1 MSANSKA
8 LRVSGTLL
16 EGVKVG
22 DEVHRDFVLRPPTV
36 QDNMDAVDEVGS
48 HNTVA
53 VSAAILTRQ
62 IVKLGTLKPEEI
74 TLELIAG
81 LHPSDFNLIEQKADE
96 LEKKR
101 RAAVQAATAGTE
113 SGSAS
118 SAQD

>member
-1 MSANSKA
+1 MSGHSKD
-8 LRVSGTLL
+8 LRISGTLL

-22 DEVHRDFVLRPPTV
+22 DAVHRDFVLRLPTV

-48 HNTVA
+48 HNSVA

-62 IVKLGTLKPEEI
+62 VVKLGTLKAEEI
-74 TLELIAG
+74 NLELIAQ

-101 RAAVQAATAGTE
+101 RAAVQAATSGTGSE
-113 SGSAS
+113 SAS
-118 SAQD
+118 